1 MPDFCV
7 RHLVFFCFFTIFFLR
22 DLVMAN
28 DDLLKQRAL
37 DYHEFPQP
45 GKLSVQVSK
54 STQTQGDLSLA
65 YTPGVAKP
73 VLEIEKNPN
82 DAYRYTCKGNL
93 IAVMT
98 NGTAVLGLG
107 DVGPLASKPV
117 MEGKAVLFKQFANI
131 DVFDIEIDAKNPR
144 TASREIPAGIISE
157 QKALYLVLI
166 NCVLFIATTFYINAI
181 CFYLSPIALFTIL
194 FYSYTKRFT
203 SLCHFVLGIGLSLA
217 PIGAYL
223 AVAGAFSLLPI
234 LFSITVFTWVAGF
247 DIMYALQDEEFDKSE
262 QLFSIPSQLGIT
274 KALKLS
280 IIVHF
285 ITAALIVGIGFYSN
299 LNYSYWIGA
308 SIFIAL
314 LIYQHKIVKP
324 NDLSRINLAFGTT
337 NGIASLVFAF
347 FTILSIYFSK

>member
-1 MPDFCV
+1 MQKLRQYLSLIKFS
-7 RHLVFFCFFTIFFLR
+7 HTIF
-22 DLVMAN
+22 
-28 DDLLKQRAL
+28 AL
-37 DYHEFPQP
+37 PFALIGY
-45 GKLSVQVSK
+45 
-54 STQTQGDLSLA
+54 SLA
-65 YTPGVAKP
+65 IKEVEIFSNTSKIKLFFLV
-73 VLEIEKNPN
+73 VLCMIFARSAAMAFN
-82 DAYRYTCKGNL
+82 RY
-93 IAVMT
+93 
-98 NGTAVLGLG
+98 
-107 DVGPLASKPV
+107 
-117 MEGKAVLFKQFANI
+117 I
-131 DVFDIEIDAKNPR
+131 DRKIDAKNPR
-144 TASREIPAGIISE
+144 TASREIPAGIIPE
-157 QKALYLVLI
+157 QKALYFVLI

-247 DIMYALQDEEFDKSE
+247 DIMYALQDEKFDKSE

>member
-1 MPDFCV
+1 MQKLRQYLSLIKFS
-7 RHLVFFCFFTIFFLR
+7 HTIF
-22 DLVMAN
+22 
-28 DDLLKQRAL
+28 AL
-37 DYHEFPQP
+37 PFALIGY
-45 GKLSVQVSK
+45 
-54 STQTQGDLSLA
+54 SLA
-65 YTPGVAKP
+65 IKEVEIFSNTSKIKLFFLV
-73 VLEIEKNPN
+73 VLCMIFARSAAMAFN
-82 DAYRYTCKGNL
+82 RY
-93 IAVMT
+93 
-98 NGTAVLGLG
+98 
-107 DVGPLASKPV
+107 
-117 MEGKAVLFKQFANI
+117 I
-131 DVFDIEIDAKNPR
+131 DRKIDAKNPR

-157 QKALYLVLI
+157 QQALYLVLI

-347 FTILSIYFSK
+347 FTILSIFFSK

>member
-1 MPDFCV
+1 MQKLRQYLSLIKFS
-7 RHLVFFCFFTIFFLR
+7 HTIF
-22 DLVMAN
+22 
-28 DDLLKQRAL
+28 AL
-37 DYHEFPQP
+37 PFALIGY
-45 GKLSVQVSK
+45 
-54 STQTQGDLSLA
+54 SLA
-65 YTPGVAKP
+65 IKEVEIFSNTSKIKLFFLV
-73 VLEIEKNPN
+73 VLCMIFARSAAMAFN
-82 DAYRYTCKGNL
+82 RY
-93 IAVMT
+93 
-98 NGTAVLGLG
+98 
-107 DVGPLASKPV
+107 
-117 MEGKAVLFKQFANI
+117 I
-131 DVFDIEIDAKNPR
+131 DRKIDAKNPR

-347 FTILSIYFSK
+347 FTILSIFFSK

>member
-1 MPDFCV
+1 MQKLRQYLSLIKFS
-7 RHLVFFCFFTIFFLR
+7 HTIF
-22 DLVMAN
+22 
-28 DDLLKQRAL
+28 AL
-37 DYHEFPQP
+37 PFALIGY
-45 GKLSVQVSK
+45 
-54 STQTQGDLSLA
+54 SLA
-65 YTPGVAKP
+65 IKEVEFFSNTSKIKLFFLV
-73 VLEIEKNPN
+73 VLCMIFARSAAMAFN
-82 DAYRYTCKGNL
+82 RY
-93 IAVMT
+93 
-98 NGTAVLGLG
+98 
-107 DVGPLASKPV
+107 
-117 MEGKAVLFKQFANI
+117 I
-131 DVFDIEIDAKNPR
+131 DRKIDAKNPR
-144 TASREIPAGIISE
+144 TASREIPAGKIPE
-157 QKALYLVLI
+157 QKALYFVLI

-285 ITAALIVGIGFYSN
+285 ITAALIVSIGLYSN

>member
-1 MPDFCV
+1 MQKLRQYLSLIKFS
-7 RHLVFFCFFTIFFLR
+7 HTIF
-22 DLVMAN
+22 
-28 DDLLKQRAL
+28 AL
-37 DYHEFPQP
+37 PFALIGY
-45 GKLSVQVSK
+45 
-54 STQTQGDLSLA
+54 SLA
-65 YTPGVAKP
+65 IKEVEIFSNTSKIKLFFLV
-73 VLEIEKNPN
+73 VLCMIFARSAAMAFN
-82 DAYRYTCKGNL
+82 RY
-93 IAVMT
+93 
-98 NGTAVLGLG
+98 
-107 DVGPLASKPV
+107 
-117 MEGKAVLFKQFANI
+117 I
-131 DVFDIEIDAKNPR
+131 DRKIDAKNPR